1 MQSFDISIMSGN
13 TVASKI
19 KLSKSIRYVAVAEGV
34 SYLLLLTLSILKRT
48 TSIDV
53 HSGIKYLGMAHG
65 VLFVLFVTAIILGK
79 MYLKWTVLRSIWAF
93 IASLLPFGTF
103 VLDAQLKKEENLMA
117 QPMETSILDKEI

>member
-1 MQSFDISIMSGN
+1 MSEN

-19 KLSKSIRYVAVAEGV
+19 KLSKSIRYVVVAEGV

-103 VLDAQLKKEENLMA
+103 VLDAQLKKEEDLIT
-117 QPMETSILDKEI
+117 E